1 MRAERTV
8 SVPREERVSQA
19 WGEREEKYRGLLPVP
34 HFGGFGS
41 GRQDPDIPGQ
51 VPQ

>member
-34 HFGGFGS
+34 HFGGLGS
-41 GRQDPDIPGQ
+41 GRQDPDILLQ